1 MNGEIPSVPITTL
14 AGISSL
20 TDLLPEMPLPS
31 PLPQTMSNKS
41 LLFHPRVAEEANIL
55 LSLRDDALVPQL
67 TRSLNQT
74 AAVNIELKDHYS
86 SDHVN
91 VDQQNIPELLKA
103 ILCLDPEVFNGYSGG
118 TKGPVTEWSVNSSE
132 ANKTSVIYQAE
143 KSVTNQEGETGSNPA
158 LHSHHFPNTP
168 PTLLKVAPPPPA
180 HVHPHLQLHL
190 QNQPLVH
197 IHHSHVV
204 PQSHTHQAVPYTQT
218 QTDIHTEVSQGHSER
233 KNQVHSNNE
242 SMHSLPQVAPINSQ
256 VNCIGG
262 SPASVVGIVGPPGST
277 TENKFPERVNTTT
290 LTSSAPRPLAHPT
303 PGASPE
309 QASMAPVSQVCGA
322 PTVVVPSAM
331 LNARP
336 SVTPCREVF
345 ASGPNT
351 TPVEQKEPVAIDIKT
366 NDTVSPS
373 SICKDNKDLKINEKN
388 TNKERKV
395 EDNVGNAEPKELA
408 APSPNLRV
416 SRPVVMLNRLT
427 TEDQVLMQKS
437 LKAFA
442 EKSPSLANKLGI
454 TNKLEE
460 VESDSDEEPKNKSKY
475 FKAREKERELQRKK
489 EKVSLKASEDDKSS
503 EKYDRSKRRKKS
515 TRSSESLDR
524 SKEEEKPNE
533 QDLPKPKL
541 RKVERRII
549 PTAEK
554 LSVEELMETNTYQRF
569 NRSMEKIFEDVEDVD
584 IMAEIGDEG
593 DCPCEALIPKY
604 QLQDLCG
611 EAAKLNTLGAMDS
624 IPTDKATRLLTILE
638 RNIRDGAKVCPI
650 SDPNDG
656 EDERKLF
663 VELAMER
670 VMRAVDASLTALYI
684 LTSPNMHKQIY
695 LEDVIDRI
703 IVFTKFQLHN
713 TIYPAFDPVYRLQ
726 AKDKDGYVG
735 SGRKKRAHC
744 KDVRDKS
751 VLTLYT
757 KLTEVVSFL
766 GELMD
771 IQRLTDNSVLHASSM
786 GVSPFFVEGVSDL
799 QLAALKLVTTIF
811 AKYEKHRKLL
821 LDDILASMARLPSSK
836 RSLRSYRLSSE
847 EHIQMLTALV
857 LQLVQC
863 MVVLPQNLVNK
874 QVDADVIIVSKFK
887 AARTT
892 ASNFLYVFLTKC
904 SSKSEEIDYRPLFE
918 NFVQDLLTT
927 VNKPEWPAAELMLSV
942 LGNLLVNNFV
952 NKSLEMSLRVASLDY
967 LGVVAARLR
976 KDTVVSQLKRSTI
989 DQIIKDIQL
998 EESKDDEGISRG
1010 EIKDITSD
1018 EERTQFLQRV
1028 LLDYLAMRGQTE
1040 AVLGHARHFYL
1051 AQWYQDYCSGASSPS
1066 STKKHQRRKKKTRK
1080 KGDTSSESS
1089 DDVSTTEDEGIHSKS
1104 SEDPMETYRSAEN
1117 KKKFLLS
1124 KIRPFEETVAS
1135 DGSKTQIL
1143 QTYVDYSSAELIARY
1158 LASKRPFS
1166 QSFDVYLKHILK
1178 VLTETSVLIRT
1189 KAMKCLT
1196 SIVEVD
1202 PGVLGLKEMQLGVSH
1217 SFLDHSTSVREAAV
1231 DLVGKFILSRPEL
1244 ISTYYDMLS
1253 ARILDTGV
1261 SVRKRVIKILKDV
1274 CVECPDF
1281 DKIPEICVKI
1291 IRRVN
1296 DEDGIRKLVL
1306 EVFQNMWFTPVR
1318 ERPVLDSDALVR
1330 KVMNIT
1336 DVVAASNDVS
1346 IEWFEQLLLSLFKPR
1361 EDKDEPAVKASV
1373 EVPRSIL
1380 TACRQIVDCL
1390 VETVLRLDGSGGGD
1404 NSQRLVSCLTMLY
1417 LFAKIRPQLLV
1428 HHATT
1433 LQPYLSLKCQ
1443 TQGDYQ
1449 MISCV
1454 ARTLELVVPLIE
1466 HPSEMFLS
1474 RLEEDSVK
1482 LMMQQDP
1489 SVVLSCVSCLGSI
1502 VNNVTRNF
1510 ALIRDCLK
1518 KYHGFLTSYRLMLET
1533 NVNSSLEM
1541 HQKLRPSFRRSLFVV
1556 GLLLR
1561 FFDFTD
1567 KEVIGDLPETIKDDV
1582 FNTFIYFLKHEE
1594 DSQHYTLKAIGS
1606 VCIRHYD
1613 LMLGIEL
1620 KSLYHRYLTDENAP
1634 LQMKVQVLNNIENY
1648 LQEEERKMIKQDQ
1661 EWAKLSK
1668 TENLKEMGDVTSGM
1682 ASTVIQL
1689 YLKETLEAFLHPHP
1703 SVRNSALRVI
1713 QLILAQGLV
1722 HPVQIVPY
1730 LICMSTDEDKAVSS
1744 SADKQ
1749 LQDIE
1754 KKYPGF
1760 IHMKAQY
1767 GIQLSYKLQR
1777 IIQYNVDV
1785 VRGFRV
1791 KEGEFLPSALNGFLY
1806 SILRTK
1812 QQRRALVL
1820 SILKQ
1825 FEDQV
1830 KTSLSQMLYL
1840 ADNMAYFPYQVQD
1853 EPLFIIHHIDII
1865 ISVTGTNLLQSFREA
1880 LIPTECHDKES
1891 MPRPEDEEEDED
1903 EDSLL
1908 RRMPEDTKVLQH
1920 CLTASQGCLLLL
1932 VLKQHLKTLYGFND
1946 AKITQYSPTESAKVY
1961 EKSVNRKS
1969 NSKFNP
1975 KATLQKLKQ
1984 GSPPN
1989 VLDEEA
1995 RRSLVSEYLEFKT
2008 LIMNLDP
2015 DDEDDTDDGA
2025 PRNQS
2030 EGSVLRVREL
2040 IAKKEQSEQASQQ
2053 QSDSP
2058 PKVPK
2063 LTIVTHKGEVRQV
2076 RTSHRTRK
2084 AERHK
2089 KHHKRKR
2096 KLRSSDDSEADFSD
2110 PDFLV

>member
-103 ILCLDPEVFNGYSGG
+103 ILCLDPEVFN
-118 TKGPVTEWSVNSSE
+118 

-190 QNQPLVH
+190 QNQPL
-197 IHHSHVV
+197 
-204 PQSHTHQAVPYTQT
+204 SHTHQAVPYTQT

-233 KNQVHSNNE
+233 KNQ
-242 SMHSLPQVAPINSQ
+242 
-256 VNCIGG
+256 
-262 SPASVVGIVGPPGST
+262 
-277 TENKFPERVNTTT
+277 
-290 LTSSAPRPLAHPT
+290 
-303 PGASPE
+303 
-309 QASMAPVSQVCGA
+309 
-322 PTVVVPSAM
+322 
-331 LNARP
+331 
-336 SVTPCREVF
+336 
-345 ASGPNT
+345 
-351 TPVEQKEPVAIDIKT
+351 PVAIDIKT

-489 EKVSLKASEDDKSS
+489 GNNLCCIVFILIQNLSHFKWK
-503 EKYDRSKRRKKS
+503 
-515 TRSSESLDR
+515 

-874 QVDADVIIVSKFK
+874 QIKHCRESNIHVDADVIIVSKFK

-1166 QSFDVYLKHILK
+1166 QSFDVYLKHVSYLLII
-1178 VLTETSVLIRT
+1178 TSVLIRT

-1253 ARILDTGV
+1253 ARILTILIF
-1261 SVRKRVIKILKDV
+1261 VRKRVIKILKDV

-2053 QSDSP
+2053 QSVSNFKHLKSDSP

>member
-1 MNGEIPSVPITTL
+1 M
-14 AGISSL
+14 
-20 TDLLPEMPLPS
+20 
-31 PLPQTMSNKS
+31 
-41 LLFHPRVAEEANIL
+41 
-55 LSLRDDALVPQL
+55 
-67 TRSLNQT
+67 
-74 AAVNIELKDHYS
+74 
-86 SDHVN
+86 
-91 VDQQNIPELLKA
+91 
-103 ILCLDPEVFNGYSGG
+103 
-118 TKGPVTEWSVNSSE
+118 
-132 ANKTSVIYQAE
+132 
-143 KSVTNQEGETGSNPA
+143 
-158 LHSHHFPNTP
+158 
-168 PTLLKVAPPPPA
+168 
-180 HVHPHLQLHL
+180 
-190 QNQPLVH
+190 
-197 IHHSHVV
+197 
-204 PQSHTHQAVPYTQT
+204 
-218 QTDIHTEVSQGHSER
+218 ER
-233 KNQVHSNNE
+233 K
-242 SMHSLPQVAPINSQ
+242 L
-256 VNCIGG
+256 
-262 SPASVVGIVGPPGST
+262 
-277 TENKFPERVNTTT
+277 
-290 LTSSAPRPLAHPT
+290 
-303 PGASPE
+303 
-309 QASMAPVSQVCGA
+309 
-322 PTVVVPSAM
+322 
-331 LNARP
+331 
-336 SVTPCREVF
+336 
-345 ASGPNT
+345 
-351 TPVEQKEPVAIDIKT
+351 
-366 NDTVSPS
+366 
-373 SICKDNKDLKINEKN
+373 
-388 TNKERKV
+388 
-395 EDNVGNAEPKELA
+395 
-408 APSPNLRV
+408 
-416 SRPVVMLNRLT
+416 
-427 TEDQVLMQKS
+427 
-437 LKAFA
+437 
-442 EKSPSLANKLGI
+442 
-454 TNKLEE
+454 
-460 VESDSDEEPKNKSKY
+460 
-475 FKAREKERELQRKK
+475 
-489 EKVSLKASEDDKSS
+489 
-503 EKYDRSKRRKKS
+503 
-515 TRSSESLDR
+515 
-524 SKEEEKPNE
+524 
-533 QDLPKPKL
+533 
-541 RKVERRII
+541 I
-549 PTAEK
+549 PMVEK
-554 LSVEELMETNTYQRF
+554 LSIEELMETNTYQRF
-569 NRSMEKIFEDVEDVD
+569 NRSMERIFEDVEDVD
-584 IMAEIGDEG
+584 ILAESGDE
-593 DCPCEALIPKY
+593 DCPGEALISKY
-604 QLQDLCG
+604 QLQDLCA
-611 EAAKLNTLGAMDS
+611 EAAKLNTLRAMES
-624 IPTDKATRLLTILE
+624 IPSDKATRLLTILE

-684 LTSPNMHKQIY
+684 LTAPNMHKQIY

-713 TIYPAFDPVYRLQ
+713 TIYPAYDPVYRLQ

-786 GVSPFFVEGVSDL
+786 GVSPFFVESVSDL

-863 MVVLPQNLVNK
+863 MVVLPENLANS
-874 QVDADVIIVSKFK
+874 QAEADVVIVSKFK
-887 AARTT
+887 TARTT

-952 NKSLEMSLRVASLDY
+952 NKSLEMPLRVASLDY

-976 KDTVVSQLKRSTI
+976 KDTVVSQLKKSTI

-998 EESKDDEGISRG
+998 EELKDDEGISRG
-1010 EIKDITSD
+1010 EIKEINND

-1028 LLDYLAMRGQTE
+1028 LLDYLAIRGQTE
-1040 AVLGHARHFYL
+1040 PVIGHARHFYL
-1051 AQWYQDYCSGASSPS
+1051 AQWYQDYCSNAASP
-1066 STKKHQRRKKKTRK
+1066 TPKKHQRRKKKTRK
-1080 KGDTSSESS
+1080 KADSSSNESS
-1089 DDVSTTEDEGIHSKS
+1089 DEISSTEDEGIHSKS
-1104 SEDPMETYRSAEN
+1104 SEDPMENYRSSEM

-1124 KIRPFEETVAS
+1124 KIKPFEDSVS
-1135 DGSKTQIL
+1135 VDGTSSQTK
-1143 QTYVDYSSAELIARY
+1143 TYVDYSSAELIARY

-1318 ERPVLDSDALVR
+1318 ERPVLDTDSLVR

-1346 IEWFEQLLLSLFKPR
+1346 IEWFEQLLLSLFKPK
-1361 EDKDEPAVKASV
+1361 EDKDEPLTKVPT

-1380 TACRQIVDCL
+1380 TACSQIVDCL
-1390 VETVLRLDGSGGGD
+1390 VETVLRLDGSGGGE
-1404 NSQRLVSCLTMLY
+1404 NSQRLVACLTMLY

-1518 KYHGFLTSYRLMLET
+1518 KYHGFLISYRQMLESNLLT
-1533 NVNSSLEM
+1533 KSPDVV
-1541 HQKLRPSFRRSLFVV
+1541 KRLRPMFRRSLFVV

-1582 FNTFIYFLKHEE
+1582 FNTFLYFLNYDE
-1594 DSQHYTLKAIGS
+1594 DSQHYTLKAVGS
-1606 VCIRHYD
+1606 VCIRHYE
-1613 LMLGIEL
+1613 LMLGMEL
-1620 KSLYHRYLTDENAP
+1620 KGIYHKYLTDENAP
-1634 LQMKVQVLNNIENY
+1634 LQMKVQVLNNIEYY

-1744 SADKQ
+1744 TADKQ

-1791 KEGEFLPSALNGFLY
+1791 KEGEPLPSALNGFLY

-1880 LIPTECHDKES
+1880 LIPPEGEDRES
-1891 MPRPEDEEEDED
+1891 VNRAEDEDEDED

-1984 GSPPN
+1984 GSPPS
-1989 VLDEEA
+1989 VLDEDA

-2015 DDEDDTDDGA
+2015 DDEDDSDDGVQ
-2025 PRNQS
+2025 RNAS
-2030 EGSVLRVREL
+2030 DGNVLRVREL
-2040 IAKKEQSEQASQQ
+2040 IAKKEQSEQAAQQ
-2053 QSDSP
+2053 QQTENP

-2076 RTSHRTRK
+2076 RSSHRSKK

-2096 KLRSSDDSEADFSD
+2096 KLRSSDDSEADVSD